1 MGELV
6 FVLIL
11 STIKAIVRWLL
22 SARKV
27 PLASFFAESDPYSD
41 AAGIVL
47 IIAPI
52 VLFIKY
58 LPQILGVIVGI
69 FNH

>member
-6 FVLIL
+6 FVLLL

-22 SARKV
+22 SSRKI
-27 PLASFFAESDPYSD
+27 PLASFFADSDPYSD
-41 AAGIVL
+41 AAGLML

-52 VLFIKY
+52 VLLVKY
-58 LPQILGVIVGI
+58 LPQILDVLGK
-69 FNH
+69 HS